1 MVGALVLPPV
11 NIEDIAMTDKE
22 LLQHIQALLSG
33 VDWDSDTLMKVAE
46 LMSYNGYHIAPPDV
60 DSGAEMPS

>member
-1 MVGALVLPPV
+1 
-11 NIEDIAMTDKE
+11 MTDKE